1 MKHRK
6 AQHTE
11 KDFTPIITDDKVFL
25 LRYNFV
31 LKQDKGDKDFL
42 EYDEILLTK
51 NEYEYHK
58 SLNGIDNNF
67 ITRFII
73 DNEKNVKIMKGGIRW
88 LKV

>member
-25 LRYNFV
+25 LRYNF
-31 LKQDKGDKDFL
+31 
-42 EYDEILLTK
+42 
-51 NEYEYHK
+51 
-58 SLNGIDNNF
+58 

-73 DNEKNVKIMKGGIRW
+73 DNEKNVKIMKG
-88 LKV
+88 

>member
-1 MKHRK
+1 MIK
-6 AQHTE
+6 
-11 KDFTPIITDDKVFL
+11 FFL

-31 LKQDKGDKDFL
+31 LKQDKDDKDFL

-73 DNEKNVKIMKGGIRW
+73 DNEKNVKIMKGE
-88 LKV
+88 LDD